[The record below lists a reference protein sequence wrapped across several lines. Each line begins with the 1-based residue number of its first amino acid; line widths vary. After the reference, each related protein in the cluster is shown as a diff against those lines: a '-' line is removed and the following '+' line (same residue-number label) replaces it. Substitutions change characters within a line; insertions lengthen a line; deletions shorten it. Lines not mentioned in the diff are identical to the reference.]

1 MQLIIIQ
8 SQLKDNRYFTN
19 ENYINLIIIYTN
31 ANLPKKWL
39 WYNMKNKDFIFL

>member
-19 ENYINLIIIYTN
+19 ENYINLIIIYTI
-31 ANLPKKWL
+31 ANLPKK
-39 WYNMKNKDFIFL
+39 